1 MPCVLGGLRAYG
13 IGTDTK
19 VYGDR
24 LARQALISPNWNYYM
39 ESIERVEVGVLAL
52 NYIIMKTLGH
62 VNWCYFFYQLITISC
77 VYIGAYKHRKTISL
91 PYIMLLWM
99 FTFYNGSYNIMRQF
113 MAASIIFMNIDQ
125 LEKNQYKKF
134 AITIAVACL
143 FHRSAVIVFPLF
155 FGMHIFASSEFLA
168 RKLWLK
174 SVILYSVIAFSFFV
188 RSLLLSIVSMNMNSN
203 LAMVYS
209 GYITSEMESALGRTI
224 VLVTLGEILM
234 TFLYRKQG
242 ELVLAG
248 KDGCRNN
255 IDFYRYN
262 MIFFLLCYFAIRLMT
277 GRIVMYTS
285 FINIILMAAIPR
297 FIKEKHLRFMVAVA
311 VLGYCASQWWYN
323 IIYQGLSET
332 YPYKSILDNML
343 L

>member
-24 LARQALISPNWNYYM
+24 LARQAIASPTWNYYM
-39 ESIERVEVGVLAL
+39 NSIERTEVGFLAL

-91 PYIMLLWM
+91 PYIMLLW
-99 FTFYNGSYNIMRQF
+99 FLNFYSFSYTGMRQGL
-113 MAASIIFMNIDQ
+113 AAAIIFMNIDQ
-125 LEKNQYKKF
+125 LEKKQYKKF

-143 FHRSAVIVFPLF
+143 FHRSAMVLF
-155 FGMHIFASSEFLA
+155 ALFLGMHIFASSEFLA

-174 SVILYSVIAFSFFV
+174 SVIFCSVIAFSFFLK
-188 RSLLLSIVSMNMNSN
+188 SLLLYIVNMNSN
-203 LAMVYS
+203 LVMIYS
-209 GYITSEMESALGRTI
+209 GYITSDREEALGRTI
-224 VLVTLGEILM
+224 ALVVLGEILM

-262 MIFFLLCYFAIRLMT
+262 LIFFLLCYFAIRLMT
-277 GRIVMYTS
+277 GRILIYTN

-297 FIKEKHLRFMVAVA
+297 FIKEKHLRFMAVA
-311 VLGYCASQWWYN
+311 AILGYNASQWCYN
-323 IIYQGLSET
+323 TIYQGSGEV